1 MRFPVFIFFYREWGS
16 ERKSVD
22 MCACHS
28 KKIMEAKGKMSSSE
42 NVTIC
47 AKVPTLLFGNGGGGG
62 VGTQLTILRK
72 LQHFVK
78 TTFCLSYI
86 LPFFCSAY
94 VDGV

>member
-1 MRFPVFIFFYREWGS
+1 MRFLVFIFFYREWGS
-16 ERKSVD
+16 EIKSVD

-62 VGTQLTILRK
+62 GRYSINYPSQIA
-72 LQHFVK
+72 
-78 TTFCLSYI
+78 TFCEDDI
-86 LPFFCSAY
+86 LPLVHSPIFFA
-94 VDGV
+94 VLT